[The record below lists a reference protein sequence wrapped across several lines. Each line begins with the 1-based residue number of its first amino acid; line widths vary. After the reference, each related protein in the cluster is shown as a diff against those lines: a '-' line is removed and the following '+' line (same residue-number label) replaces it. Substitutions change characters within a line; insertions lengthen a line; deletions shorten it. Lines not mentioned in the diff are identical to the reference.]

1 MTRERWKRGG
11 LEKVEGGENVV
22 RMYET
27 RMRVKTVITTQP
39 ISKKKN
45 PPVTI
50 VLIML
55 HIN

>member
-1 MTRERWKRGG
+1 MTWERGKGEDWK
-11 LEKVEGGENVV
+11 EGSVV

-39 ISKKKN
+39 ISKKN